1 MGGNAEETLLMTSK
15 EQKTATELAAMIMAE
30 VHLYPEFNAIVDV
43 TISPTQQGLANWT
56 ASFTIEASRSGP
68 WPVFPEADKLI
79 RLFQDDFDL
88 A

>member
-1 MGGNAEETLLMTSK
+1 MTSK

-30 VHLYPEFNAIVDV
+30 VHLYPEFNAIADV
-43 TISPTQQGLANWT
+43 TISPTQQGSANWT
-56 ASFTIEASRSGP
+56 ASFTIEAPRSGP

>member
-30 VHLYPEFNAIVDV
+30 VHLYPEFNAIADV

-56 ASFTIEASRSGP
+56 ASFTIKASRSGP